1 MAIKAVIGE
10 TITNT
15 NKYVGG
21 ETDTIIVEVNERTKE
36 ILANIKDEFINT
48 IQPLIAHLLL
58 VDREG
63 NLLTEEELKT
73 LTDSDCNN
81 ILYQNNIYLL
91 TNKTG
96 SNLLYGNFAVEDEN
110 PQNELF
116 RFILVNTITRKYE
129 VFTYHIATD
138 EEIQKEKERATGEE
152 QRIENKFDDIIDAL
166 DLAQVGS
173 DGNYIKFVSQSDGQV
188 TAVEQPFDTDFENAS
203 NDNAATTLAVKTYV
217 DDADENLSGRISNIE
232 SSYVSAIYVSAEP
245 HDPKTGSVALS
256 KSDILLGRVQNTGDA
271 ADYSGNNAAGS
282 DKKFTAAGAYNFY
295 QEAYAE
301 NLYIQNELDQI
312 GQQIG
317 YQRKSDDGQ
326 YIIHTKYLKTVVR
339 KALQNYFPNRYYIKD
354 QNDEYILAT
363 EAEIDAY
370 PEGTQFYI
378 RIDDFNYE
386 YEITPGGYIKQ
397 TKDLADSNKSRLDII
412 ENIDTG
418 LQVTNNGAIISD
430 DLTVN
435 GDLVVKGTTTTV
447 DQETIQSKAN
457 ILVTNSDNGEL
468 VGYTGIDYIEARA
481 DLDNNRD
488 ARLAVAK
495 KVAQLDND
503 KGTHLDYQPGANR
516 EGDFS
521 ADYYSVGKL
530 VQRDDKVNKTTD
542 FRTILFYPTIGS
554 KPRVCY
560 WFKLTIKGQEWPNFK
575 QIGRD
580 QLVQLVLSTA
590 EKLDKKSNRWNME
603 KLKRKVLDE
612 IAKDEQTISAVEF
625 DQEDNLETRSKLDKG
640 GVIAKPRVRAL
651 YSNQIYYLSTKN
663 VTYGA
668 PVVKYIKEDLDQ
680 DLEEK
685 RETKRYYI
693 RPQNIFCANKKDVLK
708 ALIDVADAGENCTVY
723 TLKNLDDHDDV
734 QKLSNDDIIYTYD
747 EHALRDKNGVLV
759 MDYDLFIKHEEERPK
774 LGKSPDQITK
784 SEFDQNYDDRMTQNT
799 FVESK
804 EDNMEDL
811 VGKKVTII
819 SIDPNDPAADDYAG
833 KEGTITE
840 VGKDPWGDIY
850 YRGTWGGIALYPN
863 IDKLKITE
871 GFEVK
876 YEDPFNL
883 SFDTY
888 EGDRKLFED
897 ANEEQICCICGE
909 PYKGYGNNAEPYKH
923 GYCCDECNLK
933 FVIPARMQGL
943 NSYYDKKDEDEE

>member
-1 MAIKAVIGE
+1 MAERKKK
-10 TITNT
+10 
-15 NKYVGG
+15 KYSNC
-21 ETDTIIVEVNERTKE
+21 TYTT
-36 ILANIKDEFINT
+36 
-48 IQPLIAHLLL
+48 
-58 VDREG
+58 G
-63 NLLTEEELKT
+63 NLSL
-73 LTDSDCNN
+73 NMN
-81 ILYQNNIYLL
+81 QF
-91 TNKTG
+91 NKD
-96 SNLLYGNFAVEDEN
+96 AVL
-110 PQNELF
+110 P
-116 RFILVNTITRKYE
+116 
-129 VFTYHIATD
+129 
-138 EEIQKEKERATGEE
+138 
-152 QRIENKFDDIIDAL
+152 DD
-166 DLAQVGS
+166 
-173 DGNYIKFVSQSDGQV
+173 
-188 TAVEQPFDTDFENAS
+188 
-203 NDNAATTLAVKTYV
+203 
-217 DDADENLSGRISNIE
+217 
-232 SSYVSAIYVSAEP
+232 
-245 HDPKTGSVALS
+245 
-256 KSDILLGRVQNTGDA
+256 
-271 ADYSGNNAAGS
+271 
-282 DKKFTAAGAYNFY
+282 
-295 QEAYAE
+295 
-301 NLYIQNELDQI
+301 
-312 GQQIG
+312 
-317 YQRKSDDGQ
+317 
-326 YIIHTKYLKTVVR
+326 
-339 KALQNYFPNRYYIKD
+339 
-354 QNDEYILAT
+354 
-363 EAEIDAY
+363 
-370 PEGTQFYI
+370 
-378 RIDDFNYE
+378 
-386 YEITPGGYIKQ
+386 
-397 TKDLADSNKSRLDII
+397 DSNK
-412 ENIDTG
+412 EVNVDT
-418 LQVTNNGAIISD
+418 TTPTTTSE
-430 DLTVN
+430 
-435 GDLVVKGTTTTV
+435 TTTTPSTGDGGNGGMAEGLNEATAYSNAVHVQGDFEIPDEVKILDQKQIEDALIGLEIEEEFKVGYVRPLYLYKELV
-447 DQETIQSKAN
+447 DLFKIVKT
-457 ILVTNSDNGEL
+457 TEL

-708 ALIDVADAGENCTVY
+708 ALIDVADAGENCSVY

-850 YRGTWGGIALYPN
+850 YRGTWGGIALYPKV
-863 IDKLKITE
+863 DKLKITE